1 MENAMGDEFDED
13 APNMLHL
20 VPFFE
25 VEDSDDPDCEQL
37 VAGFTNKDGERWG
50 AIVPLRR
57 DIVERVVLKSNVLE
71 PSITADGIV
80 RAWPAD
86 KNPEFYAELAEAN
99 ALEEISID
107 ELIFQRV
114 DTDSDAP
121 NEGEGGVLA
130 AYSALRVRLKEALN
144 IVETEIL
151 RRGAPGG
158 APDPKRLN

>member
-1 MENAMGDEFDED
+1 MENAMGDDFDED
-13 APNMLHL
+13 VPNMLHL

-25 VEDSDDPDCEQL
+25 LEDPDDPDCERF
-37 VAGFTNKDGERWG
+37 VAGFKNKNGEHWG
-50 AIVPLRR
+50 AIVPVRR
-57 DIVERVVLKSNVLE
+57 DIVESVVLKLNVLE

-80 RAWPAD
+80 RAWPAE
-86 KNPEFYAELAEAN
+86 KSSEFYAELAEAN
-99 ALEEISID
+99 ALEQISID

-114 DTDSDAP
+114 DTDIDEP

-151 RRGAPGG
+151 RRGTPGA